1 VKFSVLSDAK
11 AVDGYGSE
19 HGLSFLIE
27 VDHKKFLFDTGASDL
42 YLRNAEKL
50 GLNMA
55 ELDAIVLSHGHF
67 DHGNGLQYIKEKPLV
82 CHPDC
87 FVKRY
92 RKSGKGYLGLALSER
107 EIRKRFDLKTS
118 REPVQLSEHLFFLGE
133 VPRDNDFESQHT
145 KYQLE
150 DGSDDFIRDDSGLAC
165 ISEGRLVVFS
175 GCAHSGICN
184 MVEHAQK
191 SDGYQAG
198 TCCHRRVSFETGQLA
213 NQKNHRLPERTPG
226 ETDLPL
232 ALYPGSCIKPD
243 GGTFRRPCP
252 HSRDSVC
259 VLSPE
264 RSVTCM
270 HGDS

>member
-1 VKFSVLSDAK
+1 MKFSVLSDAK

-27 VDHKKFLFDTGASDL
+27 VDQKKFLFDTGASDL

-50 GLNMA
+50 GLDLT

-67 DHGNGLQYIKEKPLV
+67 DHGDGLQYIREKPLV

-92 RKSGKGYLGLALSER
+92 RKSGKGYLGLALSEA
-107 EIRKRFDLKTS
+107 EIRERFDLQTS

-133 VPRDNDFESQHT
+133 VPRENDFESQHT

-150 DGSDDFIRDDSGLAC
+150 DGSEDFIRDDSGLAC

-184 MVEHAQK
+184 MVEHARKVTGVKQVHAVIGGFHLK
-191 SDGYQAG
+191 MLDWQTKRTIVYLKELRVKRIYPSHCTQDPALRRMAGLFDGLIPTAG
-198 TCCHRRVSFETGQLA
+198 TQYVF
-213 NQKNHRLPERTPG
+213 
-226 ETDLPL
+226 
-232 ALYPGSCIKPD
+232 
-243 GGTFRRPCP
+243 
-252 HSRDSVC
+252 
-259 VLSPE
+259 
-264 RSVTCM
+264 
-270 HGDS
+270 

>member
-1 VKFSVLSDAK
+1 MKFSVLSDAK

-150 DGSDDFIRDDSGLAC
+150 DGSEDFIRDDSGLAC

-184 MVEHAQK
+184 MVEHARKVTGIKQVHAVIGGFHLK
-191 SDGYQAG
+191 QVNWQTKRTIVYLKELRVKRIYPSHCTQDPALSRMVELFDGLVPTAG
-198 TCCHRRVSFETGQLA
+198 TQYVF
-213 NQKNHRLPERTPG
+213 
-226 ETDLPL
+226 
-232 ALYPGSCIKPD
+232 
-243 GGTFRRPCP
+243 
-252 HSRDSVC
+252 
-259 VLSPE
+259 
-264 RSVTCM
+264 
-270 HGDS
+270 

>member
-150 DGSDDFIRDDSGLAC
+150 DGSEDFIRDDSGLAC

-184 MVEHAQK
+184 MVEHARKVTGIKQVHAVIGGFHLK
-191 SDGYQAG
+191 QVNWQTKRTIVYLKELRVKRIYPSHCTQDPALSRMVELFDGLVPTAG
-198 TCCHRRVSFETGQLA
+198 TQYVF
-213 NQKNHRLPERTPG
+213 
-226 ETDLPL
+226 
-232 ALYPGSCIKPD
+232 
-243 GGTFRRPCP
+243 
-252 HSRDSVC
+252 
-259 VLSPE
+259 
-264 RSVTCM
+264 
-270 HGDS
+270 